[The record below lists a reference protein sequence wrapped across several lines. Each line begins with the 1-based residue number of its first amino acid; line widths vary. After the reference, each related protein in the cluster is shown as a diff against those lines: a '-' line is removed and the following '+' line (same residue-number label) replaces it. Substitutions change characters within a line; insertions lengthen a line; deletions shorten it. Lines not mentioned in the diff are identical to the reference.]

1 MIIGGF
7 GRKGCDNKD
16 DEDEESLLFGSSM
29 IIAALALKNKILR
42 FFFFLFI
49 FLKGD
54 FEVLSL
60 RIYVFEWWFE

>member
-42 FFFFLFI
+42 FFFCLF
-49 FLKGD
+49 F
-54 FEVLSL
+54 
-60 RIYVFEWWFE
+60 

>member
-29 IIAALALKNKILR
+29 IIVLGFSSKEQ
-42 FFFFLFI
+42 
-49 FLKGD
+49 D
-54 FEVLSL
+54 FEVLCL